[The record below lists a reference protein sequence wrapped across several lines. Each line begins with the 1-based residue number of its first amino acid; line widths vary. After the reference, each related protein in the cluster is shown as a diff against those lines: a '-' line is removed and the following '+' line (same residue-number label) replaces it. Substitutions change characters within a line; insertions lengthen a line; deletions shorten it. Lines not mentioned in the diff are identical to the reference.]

1 MAGSVFLSS
10 KIVTRLN
17 FEKSY
22 ITNASISSNK
32 QTKDDRGVL
41 NVLFV
46 SNKKIGDSKYL
57 PKICHTKD
65 LGIRYL

>member
-22 ITNASISSNK
+22 ITNVSISSNK
-32 QTKDDRGVL
+32 QTKESTL
-41 NVLFV
+41 CF
-46 SNKKIGDSKYL
+46 K
-57 PKICHTKD
+57 
-65 LGIRYL
+65 